1 MIALDS
7 SVAVPAVLPWHDAH
21 DAVRGVLWDAVI
33 PAHAAVETYA
43 VLTRLPAPLEPTV
56 AARLVDQLPVIAAGE
71 DLQSALVSE
80 CSRLGLIGGSVY
92 DAVIAMT
99 AQRHG
104 LALAS
109 RDRRAAK
116 TYELVGASVRWL

>member
-1 MIALDS
+1 MALDS

-21 DAVRGVLWDAVI
+21 DAVRGVIPDAVI
-33 PAHAAVETYA
+33 PAHAAVETYS
-43 VLTRLPAPLEPTV
+43 VLTRLPAPLAPRV
-56 AARLVDQLPVIAAGE
+56 AARLVGQLPVIAADR
-71 DLQSALVSE
+71 DLQSELVDE
-80 CSRLGLIGGSVY
+80 CSRLGLTGGSVY

-104 LALAS
+104 MVLAS

-116 TYELVGASVRWL
+116 VYELVGVSVRWL